1 MTYGEAKA
9 RVLKLMDEL
18 KPKNDLLSKLPG
30 FFDAG
35 QKEVA
40 LYCPIWRTQEYDADT
55 PRILPEDCLKPSA
68 VLVDGQVVCS
78 WPYGRS
84 WELPETFTLRYQAR
98 PKTITESTSEN
109 EPLEVSEEA
118 AQAVILY
125 VAAKCQEM
133 EHDQRFFGNFFSEY
147 QGALANL
154 SDRAEGVAYV
164 IPSDI
169 WI

>member
-1 MTYGEAKA
+1 MTYGEAKT

-18 KPKNDLLSKLPG
+18 KPKSDLTDKLPG

-40 LYCPIWRTQEYDADT
+40 LYCPIWRTQEYEADS
-55 PRILPEDCLKPSA
+55 PRVLPEDCLEPGA
-68 VLVDGQVVCS
+68 VLAAGKVVCS
-78 WPYGRS
+78 WPQGRS

-98 PKTITESTSEN
+98 PKTITESTSES

-133 EHDQRFFGNFFSEY
+133 EHDQRFFQNFFAEY

-154 SDRAEGVAYV
+154 SDRVAGAAYV
-164 IPSDI
+164 IPAEIDI
-169 WI
+169 

>member
-1 MTYGEAKA
+1 MTYGEAKT

-18 KPKNDLLSKLPG
+18 KPKSDLTGKLPG

-40 LYCPIWRTQEYDADT
+40 LYCPIWRTQEYEADS
-55 PRILPEDCLKPSA
+55 PRVLPEDCLEPGV
-68 VLVDGQVVCS
+68 VLAAGKVVCG
-78 WPYGRS
+78 WPQGRS

-98 PKTITESTSEN
+98 PKTITESTSES

-133 EHDQRFFGNFFSEY
+133 EHDQRFFQNFFAEY

-154 SDRAEGVAYV
+154 SDRVAGAAYV
-164 IPSDI
+164 IPAEIDI
-169 WI
+169 

>member
-1 MTYGEAKA
+1 MTYGEAKT

-18 KPKNDLLSKLPG
+18 KPKSDLTGKLPG

-40 LYCPIWRTQEYDADT
+40 LYCPIWRTQEYEADS
-55 PRILPEDCLKPSA
+55 PRMLPEDCLEPGA
-68 VLVDGQVVCS
+68 VLVDGHVVCS
-78 WPYGRS
+78 WPYGRN
-84 WELPETFTLRYQAR
+84 WELPEVFTLRYQAR
-98 PKTITESTSEN
+98 PKTITESTSDSEL
-109 EPLEVSEEA
+109 LEISEEA

-133 EHDQRFFGNFFSEY
+133 EHDQRFFQNFFAEY

-154 SDRAEGVAYV
+154 SDRVAGVAYV
-164 IPSDI
+164 IPAEI
-169 WI
+169 EI